1 MDNIPTERKKLRHR
15 SEFSQTAHVQN
26 DLQRWHNI
34 VRVWCLGSKLIDM
47 SYVEIGVTETLVN
60 YSIKGLQEAK
70 KSTTHVNCLSGLTV
84 PLVKMSS
91 AALRHFLA
99 VSFS

>member
-1 MDNIPTERKKLRHR
+1 ME
-15 SEFSQTAHVQN
+15 AV
-26 DLQRWHNI
+26 
-34 VRVWCLGSKLIDM
+34 
-47 SYVEIGVTETLVN
+47 
-60 YSIKGLQEAK
+60 LQEAK